1 MQCLFC
7 WLRIV
12 KHWIYLCSGWTF
24 KYMEN
29 RKEYLWEIC
38 ECPYPIRFLRTTR
51 IFTLVEMHG
60 NVTTS
65 PSAYL
70 CIFVPHELVLYWLSV
85 LCVCVCVCT
94 LLEVPHP
101 HVFHIPQCLL
111 QFHPSDQLL
120 LLQSSLFHSFFAFPS
135 PFTFIP
141 YECIRI
147 SHAPH
152 AFRHC
157 LTWLLL
163 IPSSIWKPLSFCS
176 LRARNEHTADPSLFW
191 LRIGW
196 REGDPVLR
204 KYSGVEHPYGKSQK
218 ALVGLELSKIGSVC
232 IT

>member
-1 MQCLFC
+1 MAVQCSVCSADYVLSTLDLFMQ
-7 WLRIV
+7 WMN
-12 KHWIYLCSGWTF
+12 F
-24 KYMEN
+24 KYMGN

-38 ECPYPIRFLRTTR
+38 ECHYPIRFFLRTTR

-60 NVTTS
+60 NVTPS

-70 CIFVPHELVLYWLSV
+70 CIFVPHELVFNWLSV
-85 LCVCVCVCT
+85 LCVCVCVCACT
-94 LLEVPHP
+94 ILEVPHP
-101 HVFHIPQCLL
+101 HVFDIPQCLL

-157 LTWLLL
+157 LT
-163 IPSSIWKPLSFCS
+163 
-176 LRARNEHTADPSLFW
+176 
-191 LRIGW
+191 
-196 REGDPVLR
+196 
-204 KYSGVEHPYGKSQK
+204 
-218 ALVGLELSKIGSVC
+218 
-232 IT
+232 